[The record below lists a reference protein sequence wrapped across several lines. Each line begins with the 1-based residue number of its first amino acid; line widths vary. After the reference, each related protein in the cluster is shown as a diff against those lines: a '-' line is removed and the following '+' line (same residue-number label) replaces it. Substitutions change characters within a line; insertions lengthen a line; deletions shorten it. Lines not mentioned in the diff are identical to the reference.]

1 MGFFERAVQILAC
14 AFFGGAAGSIAGL
27 VAATAFWVVALRSLD
42 GCGLGLLTGGL
53 TGALAGAVAAVRS
66 DPSRP
71 GIEVRAAVVG
81 AVVGALVAPLTG
93 YALFLLILSAPRQGQ
108 IG

>member
-1 MGFFERAVQILAC
+1 MGFFQRAVQILAC
-14 AFFGGAAGSIAGL
+14 AFFAGAAGSMTGL
-27 VAATAFWVVALRSLD
+27 ATSTAFWVVALRSLD

-53 TGALAGAVAAVRS
+53 AGALAGAVTAVRS

-71 GIEVRAAVVG
+71 GIEVRAAIVG

-93 YALFLLILSAPRQGQ
+93 YALLHLILSAPRQGR